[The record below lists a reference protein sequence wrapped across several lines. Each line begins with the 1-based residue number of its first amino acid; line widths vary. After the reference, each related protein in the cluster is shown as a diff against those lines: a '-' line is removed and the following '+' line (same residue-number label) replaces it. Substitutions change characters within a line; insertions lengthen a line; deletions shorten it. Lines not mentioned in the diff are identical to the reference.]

1 MDLRDSKDRLRGP
14 LGTFRT
20 ASLLVVL
27 LAGLAAPGRAQDQI
41 AAASDL
47 KSMSIEELMEI
58 DVTSVSRRSE
68 SLSRAAAAITVI
80 TAEDIRRSGINSLPE
95 ALRLVNGL
103 HVAQQTQRLWS
114 ISARG
119 FNQGTANKLLV
130 LVDGRS
136 VYSPLFSGVYWDV
149 QDVLLEDVER
159 IEVIRGP
166 GATLWGANA
175 VNGVINII
183 TRKAE
188 ATQGGLAVAGGGNEE
203 RGFAGGRWGG
213 TLGERGHYRVYGKYR
228 SVDALA
234 FADGRDAIDDMW
246 LGKGG
251 FRADWKA
258 AEGDADYTV
267 QGDVYTGRVG
277 EERRGDQDVDG
288 GHLLGRWSHRT
299 SERSGLELQV
309 YWDRYHRFIPT
320 LFEEHRDT
328 WDVGFQQDLHFG
340 ERHNVVW
347 GLGYR
352 HTRDEVGSSPEIA
365 FLPARRAQD
374 LFSAFAQ
381 DEISLLG
388 DRLRVTLGTKL
399 EHNDSTG
406 LEVQP
411 NARFSL
417 ALSDRR
423 TVWGAASRAV
433 RTPTRL
439 DEDIVF
445 YIPATGQE
453 LIRGSRDFESEEL
466 IAYELGYRT
475 RLRADMSFDLAT
487 FYNVYDDVRSQER
500 QPGGGLPIVLRNR
513 ANAETWGIET
523 RLNGQPVAWWRWH
536 FASALLEERFSLDA
550 GSTDPTGGR
559 AEGNDPRHRLL
570 LRSYL
575 DLPGGVELDTI
586 LRYVDQLSS
595 SPVPSYLEMDL
606 HLGWRPLSSLE
617 LALVGRNLLHDGHPE
632 LGGNPALWEEVE
644 RSIYGKATWSF

>member
-1 MDLRDSKDRLRGP
+1 MDLSDSKDRLLGP
-14 LGTFRT
+14 LGTLP
-20 ASLLVVL
+20 AVALLVL
-27 LAGLAAPGRAQDQI
+27 GLAAPGRAQEQI
-41 AAASDL
+41 AAGSDL
-47 KSMSIEELMEI
+47 KSLSIEELMEI

-68 SLSRAAAAITVI
+68 PLSRAAAAIIVI

-95 ALRLVNGL
+95 ALRLANGL
-103 HVAQQTQRLWS
+103 QVAQQNQRLWS
-114 ISARG
+114 ITARG

-136 VYSPLFSGVYWDV
+136 VYSPLFSGIYWDV
-149 QDVLLEDVER
+149 QDLLLEDVER
-159 IEVIRGP
+159 IEIIRGP

-183 TRKAE
+183 TRTAE
-188 ATQGGLAVAGGGNEE
+188 ATQGGLAVAAAGNEE
-203 RGFAGGRWGG
+203 RGTAGGRWGG
-213 TLGERGHYRVYGKYR
+213 TIGEQGHYRVYGKYR

-234 FADGRDAIDDMW
+234 FADGRDSIDDMW

-251 FRADWKA
+251 FRADWKSVA
-258 AEGDADYTV
+258 NGGGYTTV

-277 EERRGDQDVDG
+277 EVRRGDQNVDG
-288 GHLLGRWSHRT
+288 GNLLGRWSRRY
-299 SERSGLELQV
+299 SERAGIELQV

-328 WDVGFQQDLHFG
+328 WDLDFQQDLRFG
-340 ERHNVVW
+340 ERHNVIW

-352 HTRDEVGSSPEIA
+352 HTRDEVGRSAEVA

-374 LFSAFAQ
+374 LFSVFAQ
-381 DEISLLG
+381 DEVSLLE

-445 YIPATGQE
+445 FIPATGQDFV
-453 LIRGSRDFESEEL
+453 RGSKDFKSEEL
-466 IAYELGYRT
+466 TAYELGYRT
-475 RLRADMSFDLAT
+475 RLSADMSFDLAT
-487 FYNVYDDVRSQER
+487 FYNVYDNVRSQEL
-500 QPGGGLPIVLRNR
+500 QPGGGLPIVLRNK

-536 FASALLEERFSLDA
+536 FAWALLEERFSLDP
-550 GSTDPTGGR
+550 GSTDPVGGR
-559 AEGNDPRHRLL
+559 SEGNDPRHRLM

-575 DLPGGVELDTI
+575 DLPGGAELDTI

>member
-1 MDLRDSKDRLRGP
+1 MDEKEIMRLP
-14 LGTFRT
+14 
-20 ASLLVVL
+20 AALLVVM
-27 LAGLAAPGRAQDQI
+27 LAALLAAPAGAQDQVT
-41 AAASDL
+41 AASDL
-47 KSMSIEELMEI
+47 KSLSIEELMEI

-68 SLSRAAAAITVI
+68 PLSRAAAAITVI

-95 ALRLVNGL
+95 VLRLANGL
-103 HVAQQTQRLWS
+103 HVAQVNQRIWA
-114 ISARG
+114 ISSRG
-119 FNQGTANKLLV
+119 FNLGTANKLLV

-149 QDVLLEDVER
+149 QDLLLEDVER

-183 TRKAE
+183 TRRAE
-188 ATQGGLAVAGGGNEE
+188 ATQGGLAVAAAGNEE
-203 RGFAGGRWGG
+203 RGMAGGRWGG

-234 FADGRDAIDDMW
+234 FADGRDSIDDMW

-251 FRADWKA
+251 FRADWK
-258 AEGDADYTV
+258 EKGDKDGYTL

-277 EERRGDQDVDG
+277 EVRRGDQNVDG
-288 GHLLGRWSHRT
+288 GNLLGRWARRS

-328 WDVGFQQDLHFG
+328 WDVDFQHDLRFG

-352 HTRDEVGSSPEIA
+352 HTRDRVGNSPEIG
-365 FLPARRAQD
+365 FFPQRRAQD
-374 LFSAFAQ
+374 LFSAFLQ
-381 DEISLLG
+381 DEISLLD
-388 DRLRVTLGTKL
+388 DRLRVALGTKL

-406 LEVQP
+406 IEVQP

-417 ALSDRR
+417 ALNDRQ
-423 TVWGAASRAV
+423 TLWGAASRAV

-439 DEDIVF
+439 DEDVVF
-445 YIPATGQE
+445 FAPATGQAVV
-453 LIRGSRDFESEEL
+453 RGSRDFESEEL
-466 IAYELGYRT
+466 TSYELGYRT
-475 RLRADMSFDLAT
+475 RLAADASLDLAT
-487 FYNVYDDVRSQER
+487 FYNVYDSVRSQER
-500 QPGGGLPIVLRNR
+500 SPGGGLPVVLRNE
-513 ANAETWGIET
+513 ANAETWGVET
-523 RLNGQPVAWWRWH
+523 RFTGQPVAWWRWH
-536 FASALLEERFSLDA
+536 LAWALLEERFFLDP
-550 GSTDPTGGR
+550 GSTDPVSGR
-559 AEGNDPRHRLL
+559 AEANDPGHRLL

-575 DLPGGVELDTI
+575 DLPGGVELDTV

-606 HLGWRPLSSLE
+606 HLGWHPLTSLE

-632 LGGNPALWEEVE
+632 MGGNPALWEEVE
-644 RSIYGKATWSF
+644 RSVYGKAIWSF

>member
-1 MDLRDSKDRLRGP
+1 MGLPDSKDRLRSP
-14 LGTFRT
+14 LGT
-20 ASLLVVL
+20 L
-27 LAGLAAPGRAQDQI
+27 LAVALLALGVAAPGRAQEQI
-41 AAASDL
+41 AAGSDL
-47 KSMSIEELMEI
+47 KSLSIEELMEI

-68 SLSRAAAAITVI
+68 PLSRAAAAISVI

-95 ALRLVNGL
+95 ALRLVVGL
-103 HVAQQTQRLWS
+103 HVAQQTQRTWA

-119 FNQGTANKLLV
+119 FNQGAANKLLV

-149 QDVLLEDVER
+149 QDLLLEDVER

-183 TRKAE
+183 TRTAE

-251 FRADWKA
+251 FRTDWRA
-258 AEGDADYTV
+258 AGGDNGYTL

-277 EERRGDQDVDG
+277 EERRGDQNVDG
-288 GHLLGRWSHRT
+288 GNLLGRWSRRT

-328 WDVGFQQDLHFG
+328 WDMDFQQDLRFG
-340 ERHNVVW
+340 ERHNVIW
-347 GLGYR
+347 GLEYR
-352 HTRDEVGSSPEIA
+352 HTRDRVGSSPEIA

-381 DEISLLG
+381 DEVSLLE

-406 LEVQP
+406 FEVQP
-411 NARFSL
+411 NLRFSL
-417 ALSDRR
+417 ALSDRQ
-423 TVWGAASRAV
+423 TLWGAASRAV
-433 RTPTRL
+433 RTPTRF
-439 DEDIVF
+439 DEDLIIF
-445 YIPATGQE
+445 IPGTEQAVV
-453 LIRGSRDFESEEL
+453 RGTRDFESEKL
-466 IAYELGYRT
+466 TAYELGYRT
-475 RLRADMSFDLAT
+475 RLAAGVSLDLAA
-487 FYNVYDDVRSQER
+487 FYNVYDDLRSQER

-513 ANAETWGIET
+513 SNAETWGGEA
-523 RLNGQPVAWWRWH
+523 RFNGQPVAWWRWH
-536 FASALLEERFSLDA
+536 FAWALLEERFSLDA
-550 GSTDPTGGR
+550 GSTDPSGGR
-559 AEGNDPRHRLL
+559 AEGNDPRHRLM

-575 DLPGGVELDTI
+575 NLPGGAELDTV

-617 LALVGRNLLHDGHPE
+617 LALVGRNLLHDSHPE